1 MPRCWHPQYT
11 NSRLNQVAAMF
22 WEPALTTSTFAQKL
36 QQEDENMPSKA
47 RVETQRRRRA
57 ASTSIPLKN
66 LCQTHDFSLPPLDS
80 ILNYLP
86 AATCTPRSH
95 HRNSWNPSI
104 TLPKGLLALKPAE
117 LRTRATTIV
126 SGTLPAQASPPTPM
140 TTISSLPAELLC
152 LIFESY
158 LAPSSSEDDDTTPD
172 PSTHPFGF
180 LSVSRD
186 YTRTPIPLTHV
197 CRAWRQT
204 AITHRKLW
212 STIAFALHAPSSTS
226 YSSSSIGGA
235 FESWGSGKV
244 RLLRLF
250 LTRARGLPL
259 SLAFA
264 ASGGGSSSSGSSS
277 PLVREALHYMC
288 RYAQSWAELTVDLGR
303 VHGVQVFLE
312 ELAAVVRRGARFDA
326 LRSLQMQL
334 ADVWGIVLRRAPRLE
349 ELVLDDEFFVWAEAG
364 DYGICPGYE
373 RVCVD
378 DDVTEVEGGMVP
390 WKQLKKLTVN
400 CDSISARK
408 IRSVCEKAPNLEE
421 LRVWR
426 VGCDGASDVD
436 LWMQDGSQSYD
447 YAQHGTVT
455 MPRLRT
461 LVVALLAEPAQL
473 LDAMALPALE
483 NMEVSVL
490 ALRGH
495 FDSSARKESLA
506 AILEPVDRV
515 VGTAVHGAGVDVVCR
530 VKAGCV
536 EEGDS
541 GVAAM
546 GLRSLERCGARVEST
561 ISNFALLI
569 PVLDS
574 RASVLVLEEDFAWQT
589 QTLIISH
596 LSAHDIVQLQQTCK
610 YFNNHVEGNVA
621 VWKACLRHL
630 CQLEGLFWP
639 TFNGLSTA
647 PELKSACTGMWRFKS
662 LYRNLEEAM
671 LYAGKSRHLPVKAY
685 GDLAEE
691 GDAIAY
697 GVPAEGDSDSSD
709 YEADEEIY
717 GYGEGAHRKNP
728 HPGLNS
734 TYLIPGGRLLVT
746 VDKTWLV
753 LSDLGPPGET
763 DKPAILS
770 KHRLDSEGWLTILN
784 VSMANDHNTLH
795 IVIHEYLRRR
805 LPPYVDPSRVMLG
818 SDSRMVS
825 ALHRF
830 ELRLS
835 ADGEYTLQC
844 LGRLCVVDEDE
855 FEADHMVATQCA
867 HQVAL
872 KTDSGRIIL
881 WDTLES
887 DGTVVFWEAPE
898 SYVLSVQLG
907 YLMTVTK
914 DGVQAIDLSII
925 PRNPISNGL
934 VELRTSSATAPP
946 STSQSIN
953 HPVDLENIEGV
964 TVLPSIPA
972 RGPVRYDVE
981 VKEGNGYGTHL
992 RFSLDFCPDEPS
1004 PSNLIFLGKRD
1015 EGEAQIESW
1024 SKHRF
1029 ETFSGYWGCIC
1040 GLNGL
1045 RIGKSAGRPGTAR
1058 QSHGKYTQEEESG
1071 RDEEAIRDD
1080 EDSDQGSDDT
1090 QNYDSEAPIPIM
1102 SPENQSTVIEDVHIC
1117 PFSGRVVFLW
1127 EPRLVDDVML
1137 EIVDY
1142 L

>member
-22 WEPALTTSTFAQKL
+22 WEPALTTPTFAQKL

-66 LCQTHDFSLPPLDS
+66 LCQTHDFSLPPLES

-95 HRNSWNPSI
+95 HRNSWNPSV
-104 TLPKGLLALKPAE
+104 TLPKGLLALKPAQI
-117 LRTRATTIV
+117 RPRATTIV
-126 SGTLPAQASPPTPM
+126 SGTLPALASPPTPM

-158 LAPSSSEDDDTTPD
+158 LAPSSSEDVDTAPD

-186 YTRTPIPLTHV
+186 YTRTPVPLTHV

-212 STIAFALHAPSSTS
+212 SSIAFALHAPPSTS

-235 FESWGSGKV
+235 FDSWGSGKV

-250 LTRARGLPL
+250 LTRARGVPL

-288 RYAQSWAELTVDLGR
+288 RYASSWAELTVDLGR
-303 VHGVQVFLE
+303 VHGVQIFLE

-334 ADVWGIVLRRAPRLE
+334 AVDEEEEENDHDDDEEDVDGLRERDAEMCMLSWRLRVKDVWGLVLRRAPRLE

-408 IRSVCEKAPNLEE
+408 VRSVCAKAVNLEE

-436 LWMQDGSQSYD
+436 LWMQDGSEFHD

-473 LDAMALPALE
+473 LDAMVLPALE

-495 FDSSARKESLA
+495 FGSSARRESLG

-515 VGTAVHGAGVDVVCR
+515 VGTAVNGAGVDVVCR

-546 GLRSLERCGARVEST
+546 GLRSLERCGARVE
-561 ISNFALLI
+561 
-569 PVLDS
+569 V
-574 RASVLVLEEDFAWQT
+574 
-589 QTLIISH
+589 
-596 LSAHDIVQLQQTCK
+596 
-610 YFNNHVEGNVA
+610 G
-621 VWKACLRHL
+621 
-630 CQLEGLFWP
+630 
-639 TFNGLSTA
+639 
-647 PELKSACTGMWRFKS
+647 
-662 LYRNLEEAM
+662 
-671 LYAGKSRHLPVKAY
+671 
-685 GDLAEE
+685 
-691 GDAIAY
+691 
-697 GVPAEGDSDSSD
+697 
-709 YEADEEIY
+709 
-717 GYGEGAHRKNP
+717 
-728 HPGLNS
+728 
-734 TYLIPGGRLLVT
+734 
-746 VDKTWLV
+746 
-753 LSDLGPPGET
+753 
-763 DKPAILS
+763 
-770 KHRLDSEGWLTILN
+770 
-784 VSMANDHNTLH
+784 
-795 IVIHEYLRRR
+795 
-805 LPPYVDPSRVMLG
+805 
-818 SDSRMVS
+818 
-825 ALHRF
+825 
-830 ELRLS
+830 
-835 ADGEYTLQC
+835 
-844 LGRLCVVDEDE
+844 
-855 FEADHMVATQCA
+855 
-867 HQVAL
+867 
-872 KTDSGRIIL
+872 
-881 WDTLES
+881 
-887 DGTVVFWEAPE
+887 
-898 SYVLSVQLG
+898 
-907 YLMTVTK
+907 
-914 DGVQAIDLSII
+914 
-925 PRNPISNGL
+925 
-934 VELRTSSATAPP
+934 
-946 STSQSIN
+946 
-953 HPVDLENIEGV
+953 
-964 TVLPSIPA
+964 
-972 RGPVRYDVE
+972 
-981 VKEGNGYGTHL
+981 
-992 RFSLDFCPDEPS
+992 
-1004 PSNLIFLGKRD
+1004 GKR
-1015 EGEAQIESW
+1015 
-1024 SKHRF
+1024 R
-1029 ETFSGYWGCIC
+1029 C
-1040 GLNGL
+1040 L
-1045 RIGKSAGRPGTAR
+1045 
-1058 QSHGKYTQEEESG
+1058 
-1071 RDEEAIRDD
+1071 
-1080 EDSDQGSDDT
+1080 
-1090 QNYDSEAPIPIM
+1090 
-1102 SPENQSTVIEDVHIC
+1102 
-1117 PFSGRVVFLW
+1117 
-1127 EPRLVDDVML
+1127 
-1137 EIVDY
+1137 
-1142 L
+1142 